1 MSADNYEL
9 IKKHNGKFIL
19 YHGCAS
25 TDYEKEHGTFDT
37 LEDAIK
43 ASEGSEYGLSF
54 ELDDI
59 NPTEAGEKK

>member
-9 IKKHNGKFIL
+9 IKKENGKYTL

-25 TDYEKEHGTFDT
+25 NDYRGITGTYPT
-37 LEDAIK
+37 LEEAIK

-54 ELDDI
+54 DLNESD
-59 NPTEAGEKK
+59 KKEEG